1 MDQDYSTLLIY
12 DYVVPE
18 TGASTRAAAMDL
30 QMMCL
35 FAGVERTESQW
46 KAILRA
52 SGLELVQIWSS
63 PASSESVIETRL
75 IRL

>member
-1 MDQDYSTLLIY
+1 MEKDYSTLLIY

-18 TGASTRAAAMDL
+18 TGAPIRAAAMDL

-46 KAILRA
+46 RAILNT
-52 SGLELVQIWSS
+52 SGLELVFIWYSKTQ
-63 PASSESVIETRL
+63 SESVLEARL
-75 IRL
+75 K

>member
-1 MDQDYSTLLIY
+1 MEKDYSILLIY

-18 TGASTRAAAMDL
+18 SGASIRAAAMDL

-46 KAILRA
+46 RAILDA
-52 SGLELVQIWSS
+52 SGLELVQVWYSKTQF
-63 PASSESVIETRL
+63 ESVIEAR
-75 IRL
+75 RK